1 MENSYQIGFDMLNL
15 KKILEIMFNMNMFFN
30 FVTIVVN
37 NHMFKV

>member
-1 MENSYQIGFDMLNL
+1 MENSYQIGFDMLDL
-15 KKILEIMFNMNMFFN
+15 KTLLKIMLIMNMFLN